1 MRTEDLIQS
10 LSAQTRAVPR
20 SAVEQRLVIGLFAGG
35 AMTLALVVSTLGL
48 RPDLPG
54 AMMNARFLMK
64 AAYTIAL
71 GVVAILAVRHIAR
84 PDAAG
89 SGGMWRIAVPLGLL
103 AALAA
108 AELAQTPS
116 EHWMPMWL
124 GSSWRQC
131 SMRVGVLSLP
141 IFAGL
146 LWSFRQ
152 LAPANLRAAGA
163 AAGLAAGAFGG
174 ALYGLHCPE
183 VSASF
188 VMTWYTLGIAIPTAI
203 GALFGPQLLRW

>member
-1 MRTEDLIQS
+1 MRTEELIQS
-10 LSAQTRAVPR
+10 LSAQTRPVPQ
-20 SAVEQRLVIGLFAGG
+20 SAVEQRLVIGLVAGG
-35 AMTLALVVSTLGL
+35 AVTLALVVATMGL

-64 AAYTIAL
+64 AAYTVAL
-71 GVVAILAVRHIAR
+71 GIVAILAVHHVAR

-89 SGGMWRIAVPLGLL
+89 SGGLWRIAVPLALL
-103 AALAA
+103 AALEGV
-108 AELAQTPS
+108 ELAATPS

-152 LAPANLRAAGA
+152 LAPTNLRAAGA
-163 AAGLAAGAFGG
+163 AAGLAAGAFGA

-188 VMTWYTLGIAIPTAI
+188 VVTWYTLGIAIPTAI

>member
-10 LSAQTRAVPR
+10 LAAQTRPVPAR
-20 SAVEQRLVIGLFAGG
+20 ALEQRLAIGLVAGG
-35 AMTLALVVSTLGL
+35 AVTLALTVATLGL

-64 AAYTIAL
+64 ASYTLAL
-71 GVVAILAVRHIAR
+71 AIIAILAVARVAR
-84 PDAAG
+84 PDAHGIARP
-89 SGGMWRIAVPLGLL
+89 WLIAVPL

-108 AELAQTPS
+108 IAVGELAQTPGDY
-116 EHWMPMWL
+116 WMPMWL

-131 SMRVGVLSLP
+131 SLRVAMLSLP

-152 LAPANLRAAGA
+152 LAPTDLRAAGA
-163 AAGLAAGAFGG
+163 TAGLASGAFG
-174 ALYGLHCPE
+174 ATLYCLHCPE
-183 VSASF
+183 VSATF
-188 VMTWYTLGIAIPTAI
+188 VLTWYTLGIAIPTTI
-203 GALFGPQLLRW
+203 GALFGPRLLRW